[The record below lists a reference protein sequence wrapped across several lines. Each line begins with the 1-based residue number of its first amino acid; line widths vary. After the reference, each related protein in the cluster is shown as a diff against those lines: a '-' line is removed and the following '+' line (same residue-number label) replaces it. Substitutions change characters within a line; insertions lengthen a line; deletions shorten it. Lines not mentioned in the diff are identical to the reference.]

1 MLTKYFRE
9 HPHDN
14 LPAFANKVCAF
25 SVVHSSSHLSYFFLD
40 NGNQVPALSSIKG
53 GYSLTN
59 KLTSKD
65 QHSQH
70 RVQSYTTNIKI
81 NTTPNRHT
89 ITSICNPVRKTP
101 TKIRK
106 KLHRCDFDPSTRLLD
121 YLLVF
126 NPLQISPK
134 PKPMGR
140 PKQNLQ
146 ISNHRG
152 FVKH

>member
-1 MLTKYFRE
+1 MEKSNFKLLSDEEYEVAQSGQYLLNLPIKVDESKVDSKLLTKYFRE

-81 NTTPNRHT
+81 NTTPTRHT
-89 ITSICNPVRKTP
+89 ITSICNPVRKT
-101 TKIRK
+101 
-106 KLHRCDFDPSTRLLD
+106 
-121 YLLVF
+121 
-126 NPLQISPK
+126 
-134 PKPMGR
+134 
-140 PKQNLQ
+140 
-146 ISNHRG
+146 
-152 FVKH
+152 